1 MRINK
6 LIGALGN
13 IRQIAEGIK
22 NKVFKNDDVEAVAK
36 LRWQHCSVCPALDTK
51 GNKCAMKGTQPC
63 CADCGCSLG
72 FKLRSLST
80 ECPQKKWKAVM
91 DKNTEMELKKS
102 IKDKEDASNI

>member
-72 FKLRSLST
+72 FKVRSLST
-80 ECPQKKWKAVM
+80 ECPKGFWDAVVTEEQE
-91 DKNTEMELKKS
+91 DIINQQIEKNENK
-102 IKDKEDASNI
+102 

>member
-13 IRQIAEGIK
+13 VRQIAEGIK
-22 NKVFKNDDVEAVAK
+22 NKVFKNEDVEAVAK

-51 GNKCAMKGTQPC
+51 GNKCAMPKTQPC

-80 ECPQKKWKAVM
+80 ECPQKK
-91 DKNTEMELKKS
+91 MES
-102 IKDKEDASNI
+102 CNG